1 MTVLTHFFPSKMLS
15 ALRGLVCKFFFLY
28 LISMVVWTLIHG
40 LPLVVGFAIS
50 RLLDSAVIDPVGSES
65 WWLLGLAVSTM
76 VLRSAILIL
85 GLHIDFTLI
94 FKVSAYLKKRIL
106 EGINGNFSANGLHLP
121 QGDMLNRIR
130 NDSDEVASFL
140 GWTADFFYRAVLLL
154 IALVV
159 LLSTDVVTTLALLP
173 MVGGL
178 WLGVILKNKV
188 GTLQE
193 EKRQY
198 QGQIASRIT
207 DILTGIRDLRLS
219 GKLDLHI
226 ERLSTNFERRRM
238 VQAKHQMFTDLL
250 SGLFRNIVMLGTS
263 IVLIVVSAR
272 IISGDFTIGKLALF
286 LTYIGW
292 VSEQIFFFGRAL
304 ANYKNADV
312 CYERIKPL
320 LQIEQP
326 DGQAPIA
333 DDALKSLAVRGL
345 CCNRDTQPISF
356 TAIPNQLIVVNG
368 EVGSGKSRMLRGL
381 LALEQRL
388 SGSVLWND
396 KEVCGNDHWWQSPKV
411 AYARQGA
418 GFIGGTVRD
427 NLALGNN
434 AISDET
440 MERALTAVYLKSG
453 SPDLPEGLDTVLGSG
468 GARQLSGGQRQR
480 LTLARMLCHP
490 AEVYVVDD
498 CDSSLD
504 ADTAR
509 AIWLLLPKQ
518 WPGIWIVASQNIDLL
533 AQADQVLTIKRWSE
547 KHELCGG
554 I

>member
-1 MTVLTHFFPSKMLS
+1 MTGLTHFFPSKMLPS
-15 ALRGLVCKFFFLY
+15 LLSLVRRFSFLY
-28 LISMVVWTLIHG
+28 SISMVIWTLIHG

-50 RLLDSAVIDPVGSES
+50 RLLDSAVVDPAGSAV
-65 WWLLGLAVSTM
+65 WWLLVLAVGSM
-76 VLRSAILIL
+76 VLRSVILIF
-85 GLHIDFTLI
+85 GLQIDFTLI
-94 FKVSAYLKKRIL
+94 FKVSAYLKQRIL
-106 EGINGNFSANGLHLP
+106 EGINCSHSGADLRLS

-159 LLSTDVVTTLALLP
+159 LLSTDIVTTLALLP

-178 WLGVILKNKV
+178 WLGIALKHKV
-188 GTLQE
+188 GALQG

-198 QGQIASRIT
+198 QGQIAGRIT
-207 DILTGIRDLRLS
+207 DILAGIRDLRLG

-226 ERLSTNFERRRM
+226 ERLSASFERRRA

-263 IVLIVVSAR
+263 IVLIIVSTR
-272 IISGDFTIGKLALF
+272 IVSGDFTIGKLALF

-312 CYERIKPL
+312 CYERIQPL
-320 LQIEQP
+320 LQTEQP
-326 DGQAPIA
+326 VSEAPIA
-333 DDALKSLAVRGL
+333 DDILKSLTVRGL
-345 CCNRDTQPISF
+345 CCNSDTQPISF
-356 TAIPNQLIVVNG
+356 AATPNQLIVVNG

-381 LALEQRL
+381 LALERHL
-388 SGSVLWND
+388 SGSVLWNN
-396 KEVCGNDHWWQSPKV
+396 KEVCGDVDWWQSPKV
-411 AYARQGA
+411 TYARQGA

-427 NLALGNN
+427 NLALGND

-440 MERALTAVYLKSG
+440 MEWALTAVYLKPG
-453 SPDLPEGLDTVLGSG
+453 SSDLPEGLDTVLGSG
-468 GARQLSGGQRQR
+468 SVKQLSGGQRQR
-480 LTLARMLCHP
+480 LALARMLCHS

-504 ADTAR
+504 TDTAR
-509 AIWLLLPKQ
+509 AIWSALPKK

-533 AQADQVLTIKRWSE
+533 AQADQVVTIKRRNETS
-547 KHELCGG
+547 
-554 I
+554 

>member
-15 ALRGLVCKFFFLY
+15 ALLGLVRKFSFLY
-28 LISMVVWTLIHG
+28 FISMVVWTLIHG

-50 RLLDSAVIDPVGSES
+50 RLLDSAVIDPVGSEV
-65 WWLLGLAVSTM
+65 WWLLGLAVGTM

-85 GLHIDFTLI
+85 GLQVDFTLI

-106 EGINGNFSANGLHLP
+106 EGINSHFSVTGLHLP

-159 LLSTDVVTTLALLP
+159 LLSTDIVTTLALLP

-188 GTLQE
+188 GALQE

-198 QGQIASRIT
+198 QGQIAGRIT

-226 ERLSTNFERRRM
+226 ERLSTSFEHRRM

-263 IVLIVVSAR
+263 IVLIVVSTR

-292 VSEQIFFFGRAL
+292 VSEQIFFFGRVL

-320 LQIEQP
+320 LQIEQS
-326 DGQAPIA
+326 DNEAPIT
-333 DDALKSLAVRGL
+333 DDTLKSLTVSGL
-345 CCNRDTQPISF
+345 CCNSDTQPISF
-356 TAIPNQLIVVNG
+356 SAIPNQLIVVNG
-368 EVGSGKSRMLRGL
+368 EVGSGKSRMLRSL
-381 LALEQRL
+381 LALERSL

-396 KEVCGNDHWWQSPKV
+396 KEVCGNAHWWQSPKV
-411 AYARQGA
+411 VYARQGA
-418 GFIGGTVRD
+418 GFIGGTVRE
-427 NLALGNN
+427 NLALGNHS
-434 AISDET
+434 ISDET
-440 MERALTAVYLKSG
+440 MERALTAVYLKPG

-518 WPGIWIVASQNIDLL
+518 WPGLWIVASQNFDLL
-533 AQADQVLTIKRWSE
+533 AQADQVVTIKRRSE
-547 KHELCGG
+547 KHEL
-554 I
+554 